1 MCKTSS
7 DLPVEGSTKLTC
19 EDAASSEKSHEV
31 CGIKGTEDG
40 RHGTVLAGYSVL
52 TKSMLGSGLFF
63 IAHACSKFGM
73 IAGLLAIALA
83 GLITWISLR
92 ALSVIAIDF
101 KDEAPTFYSVSNKII
116 PKLRWLIDA
125 AVIMNCL
132 GAATGY
138 VITAGNLLSDGLLEM
153 AYGRSDTGVNWSDA
167 TKNRTILIIQASM
180 IVILA
185 ALCMMKELSG
195 TKYANMVGLF
205 ALLYIVITSFC
216 YCDLA
221 QASVAPLGMPDFLIA
236 IGYFPTFIFAFACQ
250 MNVFQ
255 IANELKN
262 PSVKRMNVI
271 NVASTVTGALIYVP
285 IMIVPLLTFGT
296 GIKENFLQSLD
307 IQQVPIQI
315 AYMFAA
321 LSVSISYVLQVHP
334 LRRSVLSLYYGSRTP
349 SDAEEKRNR
358 ILVVILIMIAT
369 FGIAVG
375 VKKIDVV
382 TNITGLIGGDTMCF
396 TMPTFLYLRRYG
408 YKGNWFGK
416 LVLGLFIFS
425 LILYPLC
432 LAGIIYDM
440 VRP

>member
-7 DLPVEGSTKLTC
+7 DIPLEGSIKLTC
-19 EDAASSEKSHEV
+19 EDAALSEKSLEASD
-31 CGIKGTEDG
+31 IKGTGES

-63 IAHACSKFGM
+63 IAHACSKFGL
-73 IAGLLAIALA
+73 IAGLIAIGVA

-92 ALSVIAIDF
+92 ALSVIAIEF

-138 VITAGNLLSDGLLEM
+138 VITAGNLLSEGLLEM
-153 AYGRSDTGVNWSDA
+153 AYGRSSTGVNWSAD
-167 TKNRTILIIQASM
+167 TKSRTILIVQASM
-180 IVILA
+180 IIILA

-221 QASVAPLGMPDFLIA
+221 QASAAPLGMPDFLIA

-271 NVASTVTGALIYVP
+271 NVASTVTGAIIYVP
-285 IMIVPLLTFGT
+285 IMIIPLLTFGP
-296 GIKENFLQSLD
+296 GIKDNFLESLD
-307 IQQVPIQI
+307 IQKVPIQI
-315 AYMFAA
+315 AYMCAA

-334 LRRSVLSLYYGSRTP
+334 LRRSVLSLYYGDRIP

-358 ILVVILIMIAT
+358 ILVVALILMAT

-375 VKKIDVV
+375 VKKINVV

-408 YKGNWFGK
+408 YKNSWFGK

-432 LAGIIYDM
+432 LTGIIYDM
-440 VRP
+440 LQ